1 MVEIS
6 TSILNVPK
14 ESATKIIYGL
24 EVAHT
29 DYFHIDVMDGKFVAK
44 DTKEQMREYTNAV
57 KQISNIPIDVHL
69 MVENVKEFIDEYS
82 GYNPNIITF
91 HIEAVKSKQEA
102 MDLIEY
108 IKRCGIK
115 VRTFGKTEY

>member
-1 MVEIS
+1 
-6 TSILNVPK
+6 
-14 ESATKIIYGL
+14 
-24 EVAHT
+24 
-29 DYFHIDVMDGKFVAK
+29 
-44 DTKEQMREYTNAV
+44 
-57 KQISNIPIDVHL
+57 

-102 MDLIEY
+102 MELIEY

-115 VRTFGKTEY
+115 VRTFGKTKY